1 LFVLFHC
8 ESALKN
14 KKIMR
19 TAWIF
24 WIAILFLT
32 SNNLLQG
39 HTRSSGILHG
49 EIIIS
54 WERVDKSNTFSSNL
68 KLRELNIQKV
78 RTLST
83 NRPIYLYKFTP
94 SAKISSMEVLSEIS
108 AHPGVAG
115 AEYNR
120 LVEPRAIPDDPY
132 FGQQWGLTA
141 MEVEAVWN
149 TTKGGQT
156 IGGKP
161 LVIAVIDF
169 GFDATHPDLIPNLWV
184 NPAEVPG
191 DGVDN
196 DGNGYIDDINGWNFI
211 SNSAV
216 ENKGAH
222 GTSVAGIIGAAGNNG
237 IGVSGINWA
246 CELMLLS
253 IQSGADIIEAY
264 EYVLYQ
270 RTLYNETQGA
280 EGALIVVTN
289 ASFGVN
295 EVFCEEV
302 PIWAGQYDLLGAQ
315 GVLTAC
321 ATANNGND
329 VETFGD
335 MPTTCPSDYIITT
348 LNVDQTGE
356 KVSDSA
362 YGILSVD
369 LGSPGEGSYSTKPRG
384 EYGIFGGTSAAA
396 PHLAGTI
403 ALMYAL
409 PCLEIEKKLISNPSE
424 VALLIREAIIQG
436 VTPLP
441 ALEEY
446 TATSGMLNAYQSAV
460 QLASYCN
467 NEAKTFSLMNIWPN
481 PTQSDLNLE
490 IQVAESGNYTLSV
503 FNLLGAKLY
512 QRNYV
517 LLDFQSAILSLE
529 LSFLP
534 QGYYVVSV
542 EKDEERVVKPFLVQ

>member
-1 LFVLFHC
+1 
-8 ESALKN
+8 
-14 KKIMR
+14 M
-19 TAWIF
+19 
-24 WIAILFLT
+24 
-32 SNNLLQG
+32 G
-39 HTRSSGILHG
+39 HTPATGTIQG

-54 WERVDKSNTFSSNL
+54 WERVDKSNAFSTNPIL
-68 KLRELNIQKV
+68 KELNLQVV
-78 RTLST
+78 RPLSQT
-83 NRPIYLYKFTP
+83 RPIYLYRYTP
-94 SAKISSMEVLSEIS
+94 SAKISSTAVLAAIREMT
-108 AHPGVAG
+108 GVAG
-115 AEYNR
+115 VEQNR
-120 LVEPRAIPDDPY
+120 LVAPRATPDDPY
-132 FGQQWGLTA
+132 FAQQWGLKA

-149 TTKGGQT
+149 TAKGGQT
-156 IGGKP
+156 VNGKP

-169 GFDATHPDLIPNLWV
+169 GYDATHPDLIPNLWV
-184 NPAEVPG
+184 NPGEVPG
-191 DGVDN
+191 DGIDN

-246 CELMLLS
+246 CKLMLLS

-264 EYVLYQ
+264 EYVLFQ
-270 RTLYNETQGA
+270 RTLYNETNGA

-302 PIWAGQYDLLGAQ
+302 PVWAGQYDLLGAQ

-362 YGILSVD
+362 YGIVSVD
-369 LGSPGEGSYSTKPRG
+369 LGSPGEGSFSTKPRG
-384 EYGIFGGTSAAA
+384 EYGIFSGTSAAA

-403 ALMYAL
+403 ALLYAL
-409 PCLEIEKKLISNPSE
+409 PCLEIENKLISNPSE
-424 VALLIREAIIQG
+424 TALLIREAIIKG
-436 VTPLP
+436 VTPMTSL
-441 ALEEY
+441 AEY
-446 TATSGMLNAYQSAV
+446 TATGGMLNAYQSAV
-460 QLASYCN
+460 QLASFCAI
-467 NEAKTFSLMNIWPN
+467 EDKPLALMNIWPN
-481 PTQSDLNLE
+481 PAQRELNME
-490 IQVAESGNYTLSV
+490 VQVEESGQYKV
-503 FNLLGAKLY
+503 AIFNLLGAKLY
-512 QRNYV
+512 ESDYV
-517 LLDFQSAILSLE
+517 LLDFQSTILSLE

-534 QGYYVVSV
+534 QGYYIVSV
-542 EKDEERVVKPFLVQ
+542 EKDEQRVVKPFLVQ